1 MSNIAMLYIY
11 VHFSNPLQIQLLNR
25 SLNVSLSICAVWN
38 DMQYTSTPEL
48 EKHVLSTD
56 ARGQRY
62 EPTLFALQCYSLMYG
77 YIINTHTNKYIV

>member
-11 VHFSNPLQIQLLNR
+11 AHFSNPLQIQLLNR
-25 SLNVSLSICAVWN
+25 SLNVLLSICAVWN

-56 ARGQRY
+56 AREDKDMSQ
-62 EPTLFALQCYSLMYG
+62 PSLLYSA
-77 YIINTHTNKYIV
+77 IA